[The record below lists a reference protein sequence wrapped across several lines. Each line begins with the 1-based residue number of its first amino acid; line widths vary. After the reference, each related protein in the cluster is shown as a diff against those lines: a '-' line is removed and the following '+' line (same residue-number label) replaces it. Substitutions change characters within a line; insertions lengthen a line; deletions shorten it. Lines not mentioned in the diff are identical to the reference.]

1 MTNIGAHILCN
12 ASVFQEIIPI
22 VKHHHE
28 RYDGKGYPSKLVG
41 DEIPYLARVTAVVDA
56 FDAMSSKRAYRDA
69 ISIEVVK
76 EEIKKCS
83 GTQFDPTMAEAFLN
97 ILNNKYDE
105 IKKIQDEFGN

>member
-1 MTNIGAHILCN
+1 MAHILCN

-28 RYDGKGYPSKLVG
+28 RYDGNGYPSKLAG
-41 DEIPYLARVTAVVDA
+41 EQIPYLARITAVVDA
-56 FDAMSSKRAYRDA
+56 FDAMTSKRAYRDA
-69 ISIEVVK
+69 IPIETVK

-83 GTQFDPTMAEAFLN
+83 GSQFDPVMADAFLN

-105 IKKIQDEFGN
+105 IKKIQDEFRA